1 MATDLA
7 GRARKLTARV
17 RWGRPTGADVTA
29 GMVTGLFSIP
39 EGMAYASIA
48 GFNPVAGLYA
58 GVVPPILG
66 SLTAPT
72 VLMVTTLT
80 SAIALTGQSVVADA
94 GLDPHAGGTVA
105 ALTLLVG
112 VVMLLMGALRL
123 GVVLSFVSN
132 AVMTGFSTGIALQIV
147 TGVLGDASGYQP
159 PGHNKLLQLWNWLTG
174 IGHWQL
180 APTLVA
186 AATIAVWALART
198 VRRLEPVALLV
209 AMVLVSIA
217 VALLGTDVE
226 LVRGIARIPGSL
238 PGLSLPDWS
247 AMPHLIGG
255 ALSVALV
262 ALAQAAGVSPS
273 MPNPDGSRSN
283 VNGDFAAQG
292 LANLGGGLFQAL
304 PSGGSLSRTGV
315 AASAGARTCWAGVI
329 SGVFLALVVLVAGKL
344 AERIPM
350 PVIGGLILVVGGELI
365 WGKRADIALVLHT
378 SALSTAAMAVTFA
391 ATTQLPLQQ
400 AIVIGAVLSLLL
412 YCVQAARQSGLATL
426 ERDHEGAWATT
437 GDPPPAVLPPDAS
450 PSWSTGEP
458 ACSPNSPPGDPTA
471 PRRRRPRGRPDPGDA
486 HRPGRPVLRHAQAD
500 PPLREQLARP
510 GRTPRPRRCPTG
522 PGHPPR
528 PHRNH
533 RPTRRQRR
541 RPHRTRPAGAPRPRG
556 GASPGVD
563 RHSVKGPRSSRRSGG
578 SRGRGRQPR
587 RLAALR
593 TRRVRPRSARRPNAA
608 GEVTSGDVVTVR
620 WNQSEAVSSSSSA
633 QGSSRAMVLS
643 RVHSRRRRT
652 RNARSPMT
660 SAVLPAQAG
669 NPGPVSCAAARRSR
683 CWFTAASATDWS
695 SSRRT
700 VASSSASSA
709 SATLS
714 SARRYWA

>member
-315 AASAGARTCWAGVI
+315 AASAGARTRWAGVI

-437 GDPPPAVLPPDAS
+437 GDPPPAVLPPGRVTVLVYGGTSLFAELPRLETQLPRVDGARAAVLILVMRTAPDV
-450 PSWSTGEP
+450 PSSAMLKLIRRYANSLHAQGGRLVLAGVQPALATLLARTGITAQLGDNAVVPTEP
-458 ACSPNSPPGDPTA
+458 ALLA
-471 PRRRRPRGRPDPGDA
+471 PLDRA
-486 HRPGRPVLRHAQAD
+486 AEQA
-500 PPLREQLARP
+500 REWIA
-510 GRTPRPRRCPTG
+510 
-522 PGHPPR
+522 
-528 PHRNH
+528 
-533 RPTRRQRR
+533 TR
-541 RPHRTRPAGAPRPRG
+541 
-556 GASPGVD
+556 
-563 RHSVKGPRSSRRSGG
+563 
-578 SRGRGRQPR
+578 
-587 RLAALR
+587 
-593 TRRVRPRSARRPNAA
+593 
-608 GEVTSGDVVTVR
+608 
-620 WNQSEAVSSSSSA
+620 
-633 QGSSRAMVLS
+633 
-643 RVHSRRRRT
+643 
-652 RNARSPMT
+652 
-660 SAVLPAQAG
+660 
-669 NPGPVSCAAARRSR
+669 
-683 CWFTAASATDWS
+683 
-695 SSRRT
+695 
-700 VASSSASSA
+700 
-709 SATLS
+709 
-714 SARRYWA
+714 